1 MKKQQKKDLGFVT
14 FEMKTTTKKVWP
26 KVCEQKKDLRFLTFA
41 MKAIRKRKDVKFLT
55 IGWNKNQKQKI

>member
-26 KVCEQKKDLRFLTFA
+26 KVCEKKKT
-41 MKAIRKRKDVKFLT
+41 
-55 IGWNKNQKQKI
+55 